1 MVRQISDLGKAK
13 EFTHGHA
20 CSVSQA
26 VSQLGAQRGG
36 YWRGVGPSVLRAV
49 VLNTSMTSPYDY
61 LKERMWITYGEV
73 WPNTLVAL
81 VGATILGTVFTLPI
95 DNIKTRLQNQHVN
108 PEVNR
113 LTYRSSFSVI
123 SKSIA
128 HEGLN
133 GLFVGM
139 VPYYA
144 KVFAY
149 ALVVIAT

>member
-13 EFTHGHA
+13 EFAHGHS
-20 CSVSQA
+20 CSLSQA
-26 VSQLGAQRGG
+26 ASQLGAQRGG

-49 VLNTSMTSPYDY
+49 LLNISMTSPYDY
-61 LKERMWITYGEV
+61 FKERMWITFGDV

-81 VGATILGTVFTLPI
+81 VGATLLGTIFTLPI

-108 PEVNR
+108 PEINR
-113 LTYRSSFSVI
+113 LTYRGSLSVV

-128 HEGLN
+128 VEGLN

-139 VPYYA
+139 IPYYA
-144 KVFAY
+144 KVLAY
-149 ALVVIAT
+149 AAVVGAG